1 MAKIIAIQVS
11 AETKQAQK
19 ALADVNS
26 TLQEQ
31 EDILDA
37 ISREITKT
45 ENLLEKTSKKDAN
58 RLKERKDKLQNLNK
72 TLKKQ
77 KEAIKRSKDEQK
89 KSNVVVK
96 QAIKDQKDYGG
107 VLNTV
112 DKFTGG
118 AISGFQG
125 MTKGIMGATKGFN
138 LMKVAIIGTGIG
150 ALVIGIVA
158 LVQSFKRSE
167 AGQEKFERGMA
178 MIGAVVNQVLDLF
191 GKLGESIISAV
202 TNPMKA
208 IKSLGSSITKF
219 ISNPFKTIKEAVVGA
234 AESVKVFVEETKKE
248 VGALDE
254 VTKKRQKAHHIE
266 RDLQIERAKANN
278 EINDIRL
285 QAEDRENKTAAQRI
299 VLLRKAQKI
308 EEDITKKEIQAKQ
321 LLVDAQILEMEQGDN
336 NIASKDKLAKMQ
348 AELINLD
355 TKKLRSQRLLQTQI
369 TTAVNEE
376 KAIKEKAKTE
386 ANKKIEDDQIAANKV
401 IEDAKVTEQ
410 KRLDAIKQIQTAFEE
425 QEAEASAITEEGKAV
440 LESEKAIAEL
450 DKLNATEEQK
460 AKIIAYWNKQIQ
472 IGKEKDIKIEAAR
485 DKAVGKA
492 KVDIAKQGMALIG
505 AIAGQGS
512 AVGKAMAIGQATIS
526 GIEGVQ
532 NAFTTANKN
541 PITIGFPAYPYIQ
554 AGLAGAFSALQIKK
568 IASTKADGKGSTP
581 SPTVSGGGGGTPSI
595 PQLPPTFNTVGA
607 SETNQLAS
615 AIGQQEQTPVR
626 AFVVSNDVT
635 TAQSLQRNIVEGAT
649 I

>member
-1 MAKIIAIQVS
+1 MKIKAIQIS
-11 AETKQAQK
+11 AETKEAQK
-19 ALADVNS
+19 QLEEINL
-26 TLQEQ
+26 TLDQQ
-31 EDILDA
+31 EDLVKDIQ
-37 ISREITKT
+37 REIEK
-45 ENLLEKTSKKDAN
+45 LEDKRDATSKKDLN
-58 RLKERKDKLQNLNK
+58 RLKQYNKKIEDAQKAQKRLNTRIKGTRKDRGEANIVFKH
-72 TLKKQ
+72 TI
-77 KEAIKRSKDEQK
+77 KEQR
-89 KSNVVVK
+89 N
-96 QAIKDQKDYGG
+96 YGG
-107 VLNTV
+107 VLGTI
-112 DKFTGG
+112 DKQLGG
-118 AISGFQG
+118 AISGFSG
-125 MTKGIMGATKGFN
+125 MIKSLTGVTKGFN
-138 LMKVAIIGTGIG
+138 LMKIAIIGTGIG
-150 ALVIGIVA
+150 ALVIGVIA
-158 LVQSFKRSE
+158 LIQSFKRSE
-167 AGQEKFERGMA
+167 AGQEKLQRGMA

-234 AESVKVFVEETKKE
+234 AESVKGFVEETKKE
-248 VGALDE
+248 VGVLDE

-285 QAEDRENKTAAQRI
+285 QAEDRENKTSAQRI

-308 EEDITKKEIQAKQ
+308 EEDITKKEIEAKQ

-386 ANKKIEDDQIAANKV
+386 ANKKIEDDKIAAEKV
-401 IEDAKVTEQ
+401 IEDAKVIEQ
-410 KRLDAIKQIQTAFEE
+410 KRLDAIKAIQTAFEE
-425 QEAEASAITEEGKAV
+425 QEAEAAAITEEDKAI

-460 AKIIAYWNKQIQ
+460 AKIIAFWNGEIQ
-472 IGKEKDIKIEAAR
+472 KGKDKDSALEKVR
-485 DKAVGKA
+485 DKSVSQA
-492 KVDIAKQGMALIG
+492 KLDIAKQSMALIG
-505 AIAGQGS
+505 EIAGKGS
-512 AVGKAMAIGQATIS
+512 AIGKAMAIGQATIS

-554 AGLAGAFSALQIKK
+554 AGLAGVFSALQIKK
-568 IASTKADGKGSTP
+568 IASTKADGKGASP
-581 SPTVSGGGGGTPSI
+581 SPTVSSGGGGGGATPSV
-595 PQLPPTFNTVGA
+595 PPEFNTVGA
-607 SETNQLAS
+607 SDTNQLAD
-615 AIGQQEQTPVR
+615 AIGSQSQQPVQ

-635 TAQSLQRNIVEGAT
+635 TAQGLERNIIDGAT